1 MIPDE
6 TGKMKQNI
14 NNLGGNK
21 MERKLTQ
28 RQVES
33 LIRKHM
39 VEYGNF
45 LIKKN
50 RAYGNSAFEAIN
62 VYAKGSAL
70 DLMKLRMDDK
80 LKKMLKGNDLAEEKE
95 DAAKDFCGYWH
106 LMEILKEKEMEINK
120 EMEILKEIEILM
132 EILKEIEILMETLK
146 EKEIKEASNDI

>member
-1 MIPDE
+1 
-6 TGKMKQNI
+6 
-14 NNLGGNK
+14 
-21 MERKLTQ
+21 MERKPTQ

-39 VEYGNF
+39 IEYGNF

-62 VYAKGSAL
+62 IYSKGSAL

-80 LKKMLKGNDLAEEKE
+80 LKKMLKGSDLTDEKE

-106 LMEILKEKEMEINK
+106 LMEILKEIEKWEPIKKE
-120 EMEILKEIEILM
+120 
-132 EILKEIEILMETLK
+132 
-146 EKEIKEASNDI
+146 DIQ